1 MLLSDQ
7 GRRNYNISSLKYYEF
22 HKKISTKASKNKQI
36 ISSKKYDIL
45 VRSYSRL
52 HHEQQQLDS
61 NVPARHGGF
70 TKLLRPTYEFSR
82 PYTVIM
88 AVSFVFVYVR
98 TYVRTFTFDHLWMYV
113 IFSNFSKNLNID
125 IYFLKFNFHYLV
137 VN

>member
-7 GRRNYNISSLKYYEF
+7 GRRNYNISNLKYYEF

-45 VRSYSRL
+45 VRSYSQL
-52 HHEQQQLDS
+52 HHEQQRLDS

-70 TKLLRPTYEFSR
+70 PKLLRATYEFSR

-113 IFSNFSKNLNID
+113 IFSNFSKNLNVD
-125 IYFLKFNFHYLV
+125 IYFLKFKFSLFGC
-137 VN
+137 

>member
-7 GRRNYNISSLKYYEF
+7 GRRNYNISNLKYYEF
-22 HKKISTKASKNKQI
+22 HKKSSTKASKNKQI

-45 VRSYSRL
+45 VRSYSQL

-70 TKLLRPTYEFSR
+70 TKLLRAAYEFSR

-88 AVSFVFVYVR
+88 AVSFVFV
-98 TYVRTFTFDHLWMYV
+98 YVRTFTFDHLWMYV

-125 IYFLKFNFHYLV
+125 IYFLKFKFSLFGC
-137 VN
+137 